1 MSDHNSAGISL
12 ARILFKKQCTYTKTV
27 KLKQLLKYGTRSLKS
42 KNITKQQGSQQSPTK
57 N

>member
-42 KNITKQQGSQQSPTK
+42 KNITKQQGSQQSPTE